1 MTLSHTHTKATSS
14 LTLSYR
20 ARANALLC
28 FPQQER
34 ENNAVYYSRTNFLF
48 LGKSDERD
56 RTNEIKTRANFNA
69 REERA
74 ERERE
79 REREGVEPHKTRRRR
94 RRKEN
99 INAIIQRRRRG
110 RARPPRVRTSLPF
123 GRFGDRGTTEH
134 LAANASRAQA
144 PTESVYENSATV
156 SVRDRTAD

>member
-1 MTLSHTHTKATSS
+1 MTLSLTHTKATSS

-79 REREGVEPHKTRRRR
+79 RERE
-94 RRKEN
+94 
-99 INAIIQRRRRG
+99 
-110 RARPPRVRTSLPF
+110 RASSL
-123 GRFGDRGTTEH
+123 TK
-134 LAANASRAQA
+134 RA
-144 PTESVYENSATV
+144 EEEKKI
-156 SVRDRTAD
+156 

>member
-1 MTLSHTHTKATSS
+1 MRFIILVLIFS
-14 LTLSYR
+14 
-20 ARANALLC
+20 
-28 FPQQER
+28 FW
-34 ENNAVYYSRTNFLF
+34 
-48 LGKSDERD
+48 GKVSERD

-99 INAIIQRRRRG
+99 INAIQRRRRG